1 MSEIMNEQPLV
12 TVVSAVYKTEEY
24 FKMCVDSLLNCEYKN
39 LEIILVD
46 DGSPDNCPALCD
58 EYAKKDCRI
67 RVVHKENGGCASA
80 INTGIKLANGKYTVF
95 CDNDDQVPPN
105 AYSVLVKKALET
117 DADVVRGTICK
128 VSMDTGNRS
137 YWYRKETDS
146 IRTKTVGF
154 QGALYRTAMLQDH
167 DIHLIPYRLGDDVG
181 FVIQV
186 LQFEEKVE
194 YIEDVVY
201 EYTARP
207 SATENKSAM
216 QMTDFNHYYDDF
228 RWRNWALE
236 YINNSDKLS
245 AKGKGHLG
253 EFCMNIDRRWFS
265 YTEAEREILFGEL
278 KKLANAIDWSSDV
291 QNSKGYL
298 KVDNEKLQSMNRK
311 QYEKCLR
318 LEFWI
323 KGPLRK
329 VLKKG

>member
-95 CDNDDQVPPN
+95 SDNDDQVPPN

-137 YWYRKETDS
+137 YWYRK
-146 IRTKTVGF
+146 K
-154 QGALYRTAMLQDH
+154 AC
-167 DIHLIPYRLGDDVG
+167 
-181 FVIQV
+181 
-186 LQFEEKVE
+186 
-194 YIEDVVY
+194 
-201 EYTARP
+201 
-207 SATENKSAM
+207 SA
-216 QMTDFNHYYDDF
+216 
-228 RWRNWALE
+228 
-236 YINNSDKLS
+236 
-245 AKGKGHLG
+245 
-253 EFCMNIDRRWFS
+253 
-265 YTEAEREILFGEL
+265 
-278 KKLANAIDWSSDV
+278 
-291 QNSKGYL
+291 
-298 KVDNEKLQSMNRK
+298 
-311 QYEKCLR
+311 
-318 LEFWI
+318 
-323 KGPLRK
+323 
-329 VLKKG
+329 